1 MDDVVSTLLQRP
13 ELEAIVV
20 SVDDPEKR
28 LRVQVRIFGL
38 FDDVPDQDLP
48 WATYKLPVGARV
60 GEGDFTPVKV
70 KDLVWIDFPYYMH
83 SRKDTR
89 RPRITGSIH
98 HCPEEIPNLPAEAFK
113 GEGVYQHKR
122 SHKEPVPVAAEY
134 HSSRVYIMHGIMVE
148 YAEGGIYRVTHQES
162 GTGFEFDARGHS
174 VLHTEGDNHR
184 SSTGD
189 SEDHTGKTLNQSAEN
204 IIQDVTE
211 NVKQTVG
218 GYWRIKVT
226 GQAHVDA
233 EKILLNKG
241 AGIVTGA
248 HKCLVLGVPHSD
260 CSKTVFAGE

>member
-1 MDDVVSTLLQRP
+1 MSDTADLLLQRP
-13 ELEAIVV
+13 ELEAIIL
-20 SVDDPEKR
+20 SVDDPEGM

-38 FDDVPDQDLP
+38 FDDVPDHDQP

-60 GEGDFTPVKV
+60 GEGDFTPVHEG
-70 KDLVWIDFPYYMH
+70 DLVWIDFPYYMH

-98 HCPEEIPNLPAEAFK
+98 HCPEKVPNLPAEAVK

-122 SHKEPVPVAAEY
+122 SHKEPKPVAQDY

-148 YAEGGIYRVTHQES
+148 YEKGGVYRVTHQAS

-189 SEDHTGKTLNQSAEN
+189 SEDHTGKNLNE
-204 IIQDVTE
+204 
-211 NVKQTVG
+211 TVG
-218 GYWRIKVT
+218 GFWKIKVT
-226 GQAHVDA
+226 GTAHIDGKSVH
-233 EKILLNKG
+233 LNKG
-241 AGIVTGA
+241 KGVVQGDCLCSFTG
-248 HKCLVLGVPHSD
+248 KPHSD
-260 CSKTVFAGE
+260 FSMTVTAGK

>member
-1 MDDVVSTLLQRP
+1 MSDTADLLLQRP
-13 ELEAIVV
+13 ELEAIVL
-20 SVDDPEKR
+20 SVDDPDGM

-38 FDDVPDQDLP
+38 FDDVPDHDQP

-60 GEGDFTPVKV
+60 GEGDFTPVHEG
-70 KDLVWIDFPYYMH
+70 DLVWIDFPYYMH

-98 HCPEEIPNLPAEAFK
+98 HCPEKVPNLPAEAFK

-122 SHKEPVPVAAEY
+122 SHKEPKPVAQDY

-148 YAEGGIYRVTHQES
+148 YEKGGVYRVTHQAS

-189 SEDHTGKTLNQSAEN
+189 SEDHTGKNLNE
-204 IIQDVTE
+204 
-211 NVKQTVG
+211 TVG
-218 GYWRIKVT
+218 GFWKIKVT
-226 GQAHVDA
+226 GTAHIDGKSVH
-233 EKILLNKG
+233 LNEGKG
-241 AGIVTGA
+241 VVQGDCLCAFTG
-248 HKCLVLGVPHSD
+248 KPHSD
-260 CSKTVFAGE
+260 LSTTVTAGK

>member
-1 MDDVVSTLLQRP
+1 MSDTADLLLQRP
-13 ELEAIVV
+13 ELEAIVL
-20 SVDDPEKR
+20 SVDDPEGM

-38 FDDVPDQDLP
+38 FDDVPDHDQP

-60 GEGDFTPVKV
+60 GEGDFTPVHEG
-70 KDLVWIDFPYYMH
+70 DLVWIDFPYYMH

-98 HCPEEIPNLPAEAFK
+98 HCPEKIPNLPAEAFK

-122 SHKEPVPVAAEY
+122 SHKEPKPVAQDY

-148 YAEGGIYRVTHQES
+148 YEKGGVYRVTHQAS

-189 SEDHTGKTLNQSAEN
+189 TEDHTGKNLNE
-204 IIQDVTE
+204 
-211 NVKQTVG
+211 TVG
-218 GYWRIKVT
+218 GFWKIKVT
-226 GQAHVDA
+226 GTAHIDGESVH
-233 EKILLNKG
+233 LNKG
-241 AGIVTGA
+241 KGVVQGDCLCAFTG
-248 HKCLVLGVPHSD
+248 KPHSD
-260 CSKTVFAGE
+260 LSTTVTAGK